1 MFLGT
6 TITGSAFARFG
17 SLQLA
22 IGRRHTSLRWRA
34 TCSDRLPAASMRS
47 CYRIEGQIGCA
58 PDQPNPFFVHGD
70 GREKVWRGLLMLFEA
85 HGRQNKSSNDES
97 YVGSEGRFS
106 ERAASQYTESPAAP
120 ISAIAFFAVFPRSSA
135 ASESPSRSHH
145 PRSMANNT
153 GWASC
158 GSSL

>member
-1 MFLGT
+1 
-6 TITGSAFARFG
+6 
-17 SLQLA
+17 
-22 IGRRHTSLRWRA
+22 
-34 TCSDRLPAASMRS
+34 
-47 CYRIEGQIGCA
+47 
-58 PDQPNPFFVHGD
+58 
-70 GREKVWRGLLMLFEA
+70 MLFEA
-85 HGRQNKSSNDES
+85 HGRQKKSSNDES

-135 ASESPSRSHH
+135 ASESPSRSHY

>member
-1 MFLGT
+1 
-6 TITGSAFARFG
+6 
-17 SLQLA
+17 
-22 IGRRHTSLRWRA
+22 
-34 TCSDRLPAASMRS
+34 
-47 CYRIEGQIGCA
+47 
-58 PDQPNPFFVHGD
+58 
-70 GREKVWRGLLMLFEA
+70 MLFEA

-120 ISAIAFFAVFPRSSA
+120 ISAIAFFDVFPRSSA